1 GSAGAAPAPG
11 EHPAAATLHAAP
23 ATARASVGA
32 PLPPGERRDVDRV
45 SAAARGHLGEETY
58 TTAFEEGAGLTPE
71 TARDQATSS
80 AARPTAGSRPPGS
93 GPTGTHT
100 HR

>member
-1 GSAGAAPAPG
+1 EHALHRVRLLARVPQIAGRVADDEG
-11 EHPAAATLHAAP
+11 
-23 ATARASVGA
+23 RAGV
-32 PLPPGERRDVDRV
+32 
-45 SAAARGHLGEETY
+45 RGHLGEETY

-71 TARDQATSS
+71 TARDQAASP

-100 HR
+100 PR